1 MMIFFRVGMYWSSF
15 SLLLMNLMDVLIR
28 LYSFRGWNFFLRYLN
43 RFCILGWIYWMML
56 NLIKFLMRD
65 WRVGVLFSIR
75 RVVNRFFFF
84 MVVLFVFNSW
94 FIVFFD
100 VGMGI
105 VRVVYRIRDVI
116 LLERL
121 VYYCLL
127 LNRFFKI

>member
-94 FIVFFD
+94 SIVFFD

-127 LNRFFKI
+127 LNRFF

>member
-1 MMIFFRVGMYWSSF
+1 MMIFFRVGMYWLSF
-15 SLLLMNLMDVLIR
+15 LLLLMNLMDVLIW

-65 WRVGVLFSIR
+65 WWVGVLFSIR

-94 FIVFFD
+94 LIVFFD

-105 VRVVYRIRDVI
+105 VRVVYRICDVI

-127 LNRFFKI
+127 LNCFFKI

>member
-1 MMIFFRVGMYWSSF
+1 MMIFFRVGMYWLSF

-65 WRVGVLFSIR
+65 WWVGVLFSIR
-75 RVVNRFFFF
+75 RVVSRFFFF

-94 FIVFFD
+94 SIVFFD

-121 VYYCLL
+121 VYYCLI

>member
-15 SLLLMNLMDVLIR
+15 SLLLMNLMDVLIW

-75 RVVNRFFFF
+75 RVVSCFFFF

-94 FIVFFD
+94 LIVFFD

>member
-1 MMIFFRVGMYWSSF
+1 MMIFFRVGMYWLSF
-15 SLLLMNLMDVLIR
+15 LLLLMNFMDVLIW

-65 WRVGVLFSIR
+65 WWVGVLFSIR
-75 RVVNRFFFF
+75 RVVSCFFFF

-94 FIVFFD
+94 LIVFFD

-105 VRVVYRIRDVI
+105 VRVVYRICDVI

-127 LNRFFKI
+127 LNCFFKI

>member
-75 RVVNRFFFF
+75 RVVSCFFFF

-94 FIVFFD
+94 LIVFFD

-105 VRVVYRIRDVI
+105 VRVVYRICDVI

-127 LNRFFKI
+127 LNCFFKI

>member
-94 FIVFFD
+94 SIVFFD

-116 LLERL
+116 LVERL

-127 LNRFFKI
+127 LNRFF

>member
-94 FIVFFD
+94 SIVFFD

-127 LNRFFKI
+127 LNCFFKI

>member
-65 WRVGVLFSIR
+65 WWVGVLFSIR
-75 RVVNRFFFF
+75 RVVSRFFFF

-94 FIVFFD
+94 LIVFFD

-105 VRVVYRIRDVI
+105 VRVVYRICDVI

-127 LNRFFKI
+127 LNCFFKI

>member
-94 FIVFFD
+94 SIVFFD

-116 LLERL
+116 LVERL

-127 LNRFFKI
+127 LNSLF

>member
-75 RVVNRFFFF
+75 RVVNCFFFF

-94 FIVFFD
+94 SIVFFD

-127 LNRFFKI
+127 LNSLF

>member
-75 RVVNRFFFF
+75 RVVSRFFFF

-94 FIVFFD
+94 SIVFFD

>member
-75 RVVNRFFFF
+75 RVVSRFFFF

>member
-15 SLLLMNLMDVLIR
+15 SLLLMNFMDVLIR

-75 RVVNRFFFF
+75 RVVSCFFFF

-94 FIVFFD
+94 SIVFFD